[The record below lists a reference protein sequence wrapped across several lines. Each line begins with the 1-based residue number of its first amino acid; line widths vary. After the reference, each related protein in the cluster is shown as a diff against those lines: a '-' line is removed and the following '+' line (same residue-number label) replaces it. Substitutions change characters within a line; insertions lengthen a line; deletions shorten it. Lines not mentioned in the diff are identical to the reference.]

1 MINKIKKDA
10 VIKTDKLVKDYG
22 PNRVV
27 NEVTVTVKAGEIVG
41 LLGPNGAGKT
51 TTFKM
56 LVGFTAP
63 TSGRV
68 YFDNTEI
75 TTMPI
80 HHRARLGISYLPQE
94 TSVFRKMTVRENLM
108 AVLQAQGHPK
118 SEIRPMVNQLIEELG
133 LGYVE
138 HRVAEKLSGGEK
150 RRVEIA
156 RALMTGPTFIFLD
169 EPFTGIDPKT
179 VEDIQQIIR
188 ELKKKGLGVL
198 ITDHN
203 VRETLGI
210 TDRSYMLTEGVVV
223 VSGAV
228 QEILANQ
235 QIKEQYLTQSIVE
248 DLSRRN

>member
-1 MINKIKKDA
+1 MINKIKQDA
-10 VIKTDKLVKDYG
+10 VITTEHLVKDYG
-22 PNRVV
+22 PARVV
-27 NEVTVTVKAGEIVG
+27 NDVSVTVKAGEIVG

-63 TSGRV
+63 TSGKIF
-68 YFDNTEI
+68 FDGKDM

-108 AVLQAQGHPK
+108 AVLQAQGHAK
-118 SEIRPMVNQLIEELG
+118 SEIRPLVNDLIEELG
-133 LGYVE
+133 IGYVE
-138 HRVAEKLSGGEK
+138 HRIAEKLSGGEK

-179 VEDIQQIIR
+179 VEDIQKIIQ
-188 ELKKKGLGVL
+188 ELRKKGLGVL

-203 VRETLGI
+203 VRETLNI
-210 TDRSYMLTEGVVV
+210 TDRSYMLHSGVVM
-223 VSGAV
+223 VSGTV
-228 QEILANQ
+228 TEVLANANVRDN
-235 QIKEQYLTQSIVE
+235 YLTQSIVE